1 MPGGKEGE
9 TLTMCLA
16 TSQPF
21 FAFFL
26 FFWCVAKNQRTE
38 IPLARASLPIFFYC
52 TYLLHTSALSPAHF
66 FFLSKN
72 DKTVLAGENVKDFLK
87 KPWREN
93 GLSLIHLFTF
103 VAAVFLFF
111 LLELINGKVQKK
123 GARIN
128 RSSRQNGWR
137 GQVIRDHTVLE
148 RSVLEGRF

>member
-1 MPGGKEGE
+1 MH
-9 TLTMCLA
+9 LY
-16 TSQPF
+16 
-21 FAFFL
+21 L
-26 FFWCVAKNQRTE
+26 FFFIVHTFS
-38 IPLARASLPIFFYC
+38 IPPPYR
-52 TYLLHTSALSPAHF
+52 LHIF